1 MKERLMEDLKAA
13 MKSQDKT
20 KLAVIRMVKAAIQ
33 MDEIAKGRALEEAE
47 LVSILSKQIKTR
59 KEANV
64 EFEKA
69 GRADL
74 VDQNNKEIEI
84 LNVYMPKMMD
94 EAEIEKLVKEVFAKV
109 NPTGTNDI
117 GKVMKEIAPLVK
129 GKADMSLVNSIIKKN
144 LENL

>member
-1 MKERLMEDLKAA
+1 MKERLMEDLKSA

-20 KLAVIRMVKAAIQ
+20 KLNVIRMVKAAIQ
-33 MDEIAKGRALEEAE
+33 MDEIAKKRELADDE
-47 LVSILSKQIKTR
+47 LVSILAKQIKTR

-69 GRADL
+69 NRNDL
-74 VDQNNKEIEI
+74 VEKNNEEIDI
-84 LNVYMPKMMD
+84 LNAYMPKMMD
-94 EAEIEKLVKEVFAKV
+94 EVEIEKIVKEVFAKV
-109 NPTGTNDI
+109 NPTGTSDI

-129 GKADMSLVNSIIKKN
+129 GKADMSLVNAIIKKN

>member
-1 MKERLMEDLKAA
+1 MKERLMEDLKSA

-33 MDEIAKGRALEEAE
+33 MDEIAKKRELDDSE
-47 LVSILSKQIKTR
+47 LVAILSKQIKTR

-69 GRADL
+69 NRNDL
-74 VDQNNKEIEI
+74 VEQNNKEIEI
-84 LNVYMPKMMD
+84 LNAYMPKMME
-94 EAEIEKLVKEVFAKV
+94 EAEIENLVKEVFAKV

>member
-69 GRADL
+69 GRTDL
-74 VDQNNKEIEI
+74 IDQNNKEIEI

-129 GKADMSLVNSIIKKN
+129 GKADMGLVNSIIKKN

>member
-13 MKSQDKT
+13 MKSGDKT

-33 MDEIAKGRALEEAE
+33 MDEIAKRKELDDAE
-47 LVSILSKQIKTR
+47 LVAILSKQIKTR

-69 GRADL
+69 GRTDL

-94 EAEIEKLVKEVFAKV
+94 ETEIENLVKEVFAKV

-129 GKADMSLVNSIIKKN
+129 GKADMSLVTSIIKKN

>member
-69 GRADL
+69 GRTDL

-94 EAEIEKLVKEVFAKV
+94 ETEIESLVKEVFTKV
-109 NPTGTNDI
+109 NPTGPNDI

>member
-33 MDEIAKGRALEEAE
+33 MDEIAKQKELDDAE
-47 LVSILSKQIKTR
+47 LVSILAKQIKTR

-69 GRADL
+69 GRTDL
-74 VDQNNKEIEI
+74 VEQNNKEIEI
-84 LNVYMPKMMD
+84 LNAYMPKMMD

-109 NPTGTNDI
+109 NPAGPNDI
-117 GKVMKEIAPLVK
+117 GKVMREIAPLVK

>member
-13 MKSQDKT
+13 MKSGDKT

-33 MDEIAKGRALEEAE
+33 MDEIAKRKELDDAE
-47 LVSILSKQIKTR
+47 LVAILSKQIKTR

-69 GRADL
+69 GRTDL

-94 EAEIEKLVKEVFAKV
+94 ETEIENLVKEVFAKV

>member
-69 GRADL
+69 GRTDL

>member
-1 MKERLMEDLKAA
+1 MKERLTEDLKAA

-33 MDEIAKGRALEEAE
+33 MDEIAKKKELDDAE
-47 LVSILSKQIKTR
+47 VVAILSKQIKTR
-59 KEANV
+59 KEAIV

-69 GRADL
+69 GRTDL

-84 LNVYMPKMMD
+84 LNTYMPKMM
-94 EAEIEKLVKEVFAKV
+94 EESEIEALVKEVFAKV
-109 NPTGTNDI
+109 NPTGPNDI
-117 GKVMKEIAPLVK
+117 GKVMREIAPLVK

>member
-13 MKSQDKT
+13 MKNQDKT

-33 MDEIAKGRALEEAE
+33 MEEIAKQKELDDAE
-47 LVSILSKQIKTR
+47 LVSIFSKQIKTR

-69 GRADL
+69 GRTDL

-84 LNVYMPKMMD
+84 LNAYMPKMM
-94 EAEIEKLVKEVFAKV
+94 EESEIESLVKEVFAKV
-109 NPTGTNDI
+109 SPTGPNDI
-117 GKVMKEIAPLVK
+117 GKVMREIAPLVK

>member
-13 MKSQDKT
+13 MKSGDKT

-33 MDEIAKGRALEEAE
+33 MDEIAKGRELEDAE
-47 LVSILSKQIKTR
+47 YVAILSKQIKTR

-69 GRADL
+69 NRNDL

-84 LNVYMPKMMD
+84 LNTYMPKMMD
-94 EAEIEKLVKEVFAKV
+94 EAEIESLVKEVFAKV
-109 NPTGTNDI
+109 NPTGPNDI
-117 GKVMKEIAPLVK
+117 GKIMKEIAPLVK